1 MERRLAAIV
10 CADVAGYSRMMG
22 ADEAGT
28 HATFKAHR
36 SAIYP
41 FILNHGGRLVK
52 NTGDGFLLEFP
63 SIVGAIEAAIA
74 MQIVM
79 AERNDHL
86 PADRIMQ
93 FRMGIHMGDVMA
105 DEDEVF
111 GDDVNIAVRLES
123 VAAPGGL
130 AVSGKA
136 CHEAGKRLSVPLVD
150 AGPHRFKNIEEPI
163 HVWTWQPAGND
174 NPGRGAQKGS
184 AETSV
189 TNLPAQYRT
198 AIVGVLP
205 FANLSESADE
215 YFSDGLTE
223 DLIHALSLQSFYRV
237 LSRNSTFPFKGK
249 SLSTRLIAREIDA
262 SYLIQGSVRRAGTKI
277 RITSELIAPE
287 TGEQLW
293 TGRFDRD
300 MGDLFAMQDEITTSL
315 SAAIAAE
322 IYRAEASAPP
332 RSNSND
338 LTAWDRFLKGLSYYY
353 LQTQADLE
361 TSIGLFKE
369 AIALDPAL
377 SIARAYLA
385 TIQIQ
390 GIQFGWIQST
400 REMFDYAM
408 SLAESSVRLDPRS
421 SFAFQIL
428 AYLNAA
434 KGHHETAMDAA
445 KRAVGLNPY
454 DMGARGVLGICHLV
468 SGEHRPAIELFTMA
482 AQSGNNDPRY
492 QWAAVNAFSHYLL
505 GQYDA
510 SLSWAREQLYTN
522 PNMLQALAIR
532 AAALAQLGR
541 TSEAATAAEVLLSNY
556 PNLTVERHLRNFHWK
571 LPSDLAHYR
580 DGLVKAGIPFSRLTL
595 VESSP
600 KLAADS

>member
-36 SAIYP
+36 TAIYP
-41 FILNHGGRLVK
+41 IILNHGGRLVK

-63 SIVGAIEAAIA
+63 SIVGAIEAAVA
-74 MQIVM
+74 MQKVM
-79 AERNDHL
+79 AERNEHL
-86 PADRIMQ
+86 PADRLMQ

-123 VAAPGGL
+123 VAAPGGV

-136 CHEAGKRLSVPLVD
+136 CQEAGKRLTVALVE
-150 AGPHRFKNIEEPI
+150 AGPHRFKNIDESI
-163 HVWTWQPAGND
+163 HVWTWQPAGTE
-174 NPGRGAQKGS
+174 PSVPAPRASHEIS
-184 AETSV
+184 AA
-189 TNLPAQYRT
+189 NLPAQYRT

-237 LSRNSTFPFKGK
+237 LSRNSTFSFKGK
-249 SLSTRLIAREIDA
+249 NVSTRLIAREIDA
-262 SYLIQGSVRRAGTKI
+262 SYLIQGSVRRAATKI
-277 RITSELIAPE
+277 RVTAELIAPE

-293 TGRFDRD
+293 NGRFDRD
-300 MGDLFAMQDEITTSL
+300 IGDLFAMQDELTTSL

-332 RSNSND
+332 RASSND
-338 LTAWDRFLKGLSYYY
+338 ITAWDRFLKGLSHYY
-353 LQTQADLE
+353 LQTKADFE
-361 TSIGLFKE
+361 TAIDLFKE
-369 AIALDPAL
+369 AIALDPTL

-385 TIQIQ
+385 TIQTQAIH
-390 GIQFGWIQST
+390 FGWIKGT
-400 REMFDYAM
+400 REVWDNAM

-428 AYLNAA
+428 AYLHALE
-434 KGHHETAMDAA
+434 GHHEAAMDAA

-454 DMGARGVLGICHLV
+454 DMGARGVLGACHLY
-468 SGEHRPAIELFTMA
+468 SGEHRAAVELFTMA
-482 AQSGNNDPRY
+482 AHLGNSDPRY
-492 QWAAVNAFSHYLL
+492 QFAAFNAFSHYLL

-510 SLSWAREQLYTN
+510 SLSWAREALYAN
-522 PNMLQALAIR
+522 PNHLQALTIR
-532 AAALAQLGR
+532 TAALAQLGR
-541 TSEAATAAEVLLSNY
+541 TDEAASAARVVLSNY
-556 PNLTVERHLRNFHWK
+556 PGLIVERYLRNFHWK
-571 LPSDLAHYR
+571 SQADIAHFR
-580 DGLVKAGIPFSRLTL
+580 DGLVKAGLPYGRLTL